1 MCSEVKIKD
10 FKKIFANYDNVMT
23 RKQLAEEG
31 LYYRDLQALTNL
43 GLIEKVRRGF
53 YHWVEDGTSDIILI
67 KKLFPDAVLCMETA
81 LFYYEYSDRVP
92 AKRSFA
98 IDKNASRKRFKIDYP
113 FIKAYRVKKELLTL
127 GVTSIEIDGYEVRIY
142 DRERTICDIIR
153 NVNKIDKETFNKAI
167 QRYLKDPQKN
177 IVNLVNYSKILKV
190 DKKVNE
196 RIGVWL

>member
-1 MCSEVKIKD
+1 
-10 FKKIFANYDNVMT
+10 MT

-31 LYYRDLQALTNL
+31 LYYRDLQTLANL

-81 LFYYEYSDRVP
+81 LFYYKYSDRVP